1 MMINKK
7 VKCSQN
13 CRAMIST
20 TCVIGLCDTLE
31 KINSLIC
38 ENLPFGDQCSY
49 PIVSV
54 VLDMLNLPK
63 LVAIQEEARVMF
75 LNNRLFEHNICNGT
89 IGVITKVI
97 DNDNVEVTFPTNG
110 SITKIKSIP
119 QTLKLMVY
127 VPRDVNF
134 HYRTPSP

>member
-54 VLDMLNLPK
+54 VLDMLNPPK

-75 LNNRLFEHNICNGT
+75 LNNRLFEHNIRNGT
-89 IGVITKVI
+89 IGMDTFLTKQKYCQ
-97 DNDNVEVTFPTNG
+97 NQYSKNNCE
-110 SITKIKSIP
+110 
-119 QTLKLMVY
+119 L
-127 VPRDVNF
+127 
-134 HYRTPSP
+134 